1 MEKALK
7 KFLKDLRL
15 NESTISMVLGGMVVV
30 VVGILIYNYFTTVG
44 KQTDLTGTSGTEGQ
58 TELPATHTVAK
69 GEYLWTIAEKYY
81 GSGYGWNDI
90 AKANNLTN
98 PNQLEAGQV
107 LSIPKAEVKL
117 EPTQETLVQSSA
129 NVIEGTEYTVQKGD
143 SLWSIAVRAYQDGYK
158 WPKISEASNLPNPNQ
173 IEVGMKLVLPR

>member
-7 KFLKDLRL
+7 KFLKDLSL
-15 NESTISMVLGGMVVV
+15 NESTISMFLGGLVVV

-44 KQTDLTGTSGTEGQ
+44 KQGDELTGVPGETQ
-58 TELPATHTVAK
+58 KELPATHTVAK

-81 GSGYGWNDI
+81 DSGYGWSEI
-90 AKANNLTN
+90 AKANNLAN
-98 PNQLEAGQV
+98 PNVIEEGQV
-107 LSIPKAEVKL
+107 LSIPKAA
-117 EPTQETLVQSSA
+117 PVQPRG
-129 NVIEGTEYTVQKGD
+129 NVIEGTEYTVQKSD

-158 WPKISEASNLPNPNQ
+158 WPQISAASKLTNPNQ